1 MGEIPP
7 SLGNLSKLYWLD
19 LAENQM
25 GGEIPVSSAFGPGLD
40 QLKKAKHLHFNKDR
54 LSGEIPSQLF
64 NSDMSLIHVLF
75 DGNQLDG
82 SIPSTIGLL
91 ETLEVI
97 VPPNLNNLTNM
108 IELNLAH
115 NMLYGALPNLTGM
128 NTLNYV
134 DMSNNSFKQTTSP
147 DWFFSLPSL
156 TTLMIEYGLLE
167 GSFQQEIF
175 SLSQIQQL
183 RNNTF
188 RAKLDM
194 SGNISR
200 KLQLID
206 LDNDI
211 SSVTVGS
218 KYKAHYC

>member
-1 MGEIPP
+1 MSQFLDFSGIYDTTLNSNNLMGEIPP

-91 ETLEVI
+91 ETLEGV
-97 VPPNLNNLTNM
+97 
-108 IELNLAH
+108 NLAH

-156 TTLMIEYGLLE
+156 TTL
-167 GSFQQEIF
+167 
-175 SLSQIQQL
+175 
-183 RNNTF
+183 
-188 RAKLDM
+188 
-194 SGNISR
+194 
-200 KLQLID
+200 
-206 LDNDI
+206 
-211 SSVTVGS
+211 
-218 KYKAHYC
+218 